1 MGVKKL
7 LCLKKE
13 KKNKQQEGAMSFWRY
28 APIMANLVP
37 YLSVVDYINLR
48 RAAIRMVTII
58 SPADLL
64 FQRLVAR
71 LKSFSHL
78 DLSVVSELIRLLSTQ
93 DDFYL
98 SGGFLVALLRGDEFN
113 VSVQDLDFFVTK
125 DSYKSASQFP
135 GLDVVR
141 YTIPPAFEAEE
152 EYAHVMPFLDVVN
165 IRDSPIQ
172 FIVHESK
179 EQLHQ
184 SISTFD
190 LPVCRN
196 YFCKKAGLRIFR
208 LEDLTKQCT
217 TVETFQLLSRI
228 YNLQERTHLI
238 PVYERNQKRIEK
250 YRKRGFEV
258 HIKLATPEELKPL
271 IPLRNEVP
279 AYDLIYDIM
288 GSHLPAACVSGFR
301 CECKH
306 SEYNIVCWG
315 WFRSCQCDAHVEFN
329 VQAIQKYD
337 AWRKKIIIQEHINFW
352 SNKL

>member
-1 MGVKKL
+1 
-7 LCLKKE
+7 
-13 KKNKQQEGAMSFWRY
+13 MSFWRY

-37 YLSVVDYINLR
+37 YLSVVDYINLK

-64 FQRLVAR
+64 FQRLMAR
-71 LKSFSHL
+71 LETFSHL
-78 DLSVVSELIRLLSTQ
+78 DLSVVSEVIRLLCTR

-125 DSYKSASQFP
+125 DSYESSSKFSEFEVA
-135 GLDVVR
+135 R
-141 YTIPPAFEAEE
+141 YTIPPAFESEE

-217 TVETFQLLSRI
+217 TVETSQLLSRI
-228 YNLQERTHLI
+228 YGLQVRTHLL

-258 HIKLATPEELKPL
+258 HIKLATPEVLRIL
-271 IPLRNEVP
+271 IPLKNEIP
-279 AYDLIYDIM
+279 LFDLFYDIM
-288 GSHLPAACVSGFR
+288 GSHLPMSCESGFT
-301 CECKH
+301 CECKKQG
-306 SEYNIVCWG
+306 YNNVCYRWY
-315 WFRSCQCDAHVEFN
+315 RNCKCKAHVEFN
-329 VQAIQKYD
+329 AQAIQKYD

>member
-1 MGVKKL
+1 
-7 LCLKKE
+7 
-13 KKNKQQEGAMSFWRY
+13 MSFWRY
-28 APIMANLVP
+28 APIMDNLVP
-37 YLSVVDYINLR
+37 YLSVVDYINLK

-58 SPADLL
+58 SPAELL

-71 LKSFSHL
+71 LKSFIGL
-78 DLSVVSELIRLLSTQ
+78 DQTLVSALIRLLSTR

-125 DSYKSASQFP
+125 DSYESSSKFP
-135 GLDVVR
+135 GLDVIR
-141 YTIPPAFEAEE
+141 YTIPPALESEE
-152 EYAHVMPFLDVVN
+152 EYAHVMPFLGVVN

-184 SISTFD
+184 SIFTFD

-196 YFCKKAGLRIFR
+196 YFSKKAGLRIFR
-208 LEDLTKQCT
+208 LEDLTTPST
-217 TVETFQLLSRI
+217 TVETSQLLSRI
-228 YNLQERTHLI
+228 YGLQVRTHLL

-258 HIKLATPEELKPL
+258 HIKLATPEVLRTL
-271 IPLRNEVP
+271 IPLKNEIP
-279 AYDLIYDIM
+279 LFDLFYDIM
-288 GSHLPAACVSGFR
+288 GSHLPMSCESGFR
-301 CECKH
+301 CECK
-306 SEYNIVCWG
+306 EQGYNIVCYRWY
-315 WFRSCQCDAHVEFN
+315 RNCECKAHVEFN
-329 VQAIQKYD
+329 AQAIQKYD
-337 AWRKKIIIQEHINFW
+337 AWRKKIIIQEHVNFW